1 MVQDAAQRV
10 LRSLQRW
17 QVKLTG
23 FCPIPMQVTISATAP
38 AMVYTYVLSIYFEI
52 PIHGTPSK
60 GEGSVQMTSLYILV
74 LFDSF

>member
-17 QVKLTG
+17 QVKLAG
-23 FCPIPMQVTISATAP
+23 FGPIPMQVTISATAP
-38 AMVYTYVLSIYFEI
+38 AMVYTYVLSIYYDV
-52 PIHGTPSK
+52 PIQGTLTE

-74 LFDSF
+74 